1 MHVCKKV
8 ERLNKYM
15 GDLWCLF
22 FPLSSYNIFFLSFY
36 LFGNL
41 NDGKIDSLYCTLTR
55 TYVLKYIYNTCI
67 YTFTDTVK
75 MNRKMEMEK
84 TFNYFFIILVGGKR
98 EKFASIACLWHD
110 IYELEPLS
118 IAHGA
123 YKRGKT
129 TIWLEL

>member
-1 MHVCKKV
+1 MF
-8 ERLNKYM
+8 M
-15 GDLWCLF
+15 
-22 FPLSSYNIFFLSFY
+22 
-36 LFGNL
+36 
-41 NDGKIDSLYCTLTR
+41 
-55 TYVLKYIYNTCI
+55 YIQYKRVFI
-67 YTFTDTVK
+67 LTDTAK
-75 MNRKMEMEK
+75 MNRKMGMEK

-98 EKFASIACLWHD
+98 EKFVSIACLWHD